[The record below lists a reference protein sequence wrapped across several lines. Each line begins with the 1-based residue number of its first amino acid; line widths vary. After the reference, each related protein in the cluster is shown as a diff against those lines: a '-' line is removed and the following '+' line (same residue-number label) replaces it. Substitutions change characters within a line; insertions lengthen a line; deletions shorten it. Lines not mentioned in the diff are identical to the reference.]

1 MDDGFYYF
9 SGYRTECDVM
19 KYWMN
24 IIRKSGRTELVLNIK
39 DLPEDMQEALREAM
53 GNENLGILGAY
64 HPQRKNVYIF
74 LPEFTRQIKQTN
86 PQVDLS
92 SPRAERLIINRLLNT
107 IEHENLHLVMDD
119 EIRKFAIE
127 RADDFIEELVIP
139 NAMEYITS
147 LDDIETMLIADTT
160 LQGMRPIIKEML
172 ENTGRNL
179 IHEIMVRMVMQYD
192 NKKIIDDLTP
202 YLREYI
208 QVMLSNMMEISA
220 PMSMFLEG
228 NQAEAANTLMVLMIN
243 ALPNFWGN
251 LMRQLFLN
259 NNELISDFM
268 QWNLNEVMN
277 DIPNI
282 VE

>member
-1 MDDGFYYF
+1 MVDDGFYYF
-9 SGYRTECDVM
+9 SSYRTERDVM

-39 DLPEDMQEALREAM
+39 DLPEDMQEALREAGM
-53 GNENLGILGAY
+53 GSTNLGILGAY
-64 HPQRKNVYIF
+64 HPETKNVYIF
-74 LPEFTRQIKQTN
+74 LPEFTRQIKETK

-119 EIRKFAIE
+119 EIRKFAIK

-147 LDDIETMLIADTT
+147 LDDLETMLIADTT

-172 ENTGRNL
+172 ENTGKNL

-220 PMSMFLEG
+220 PMRMFLEG
-228 NQAEAANTLMVLMIN
+228 NQAEAANTLIVLMIN
-243 ALPNFWGN
+243 ALPNFWAN

-277 DIPNI
+277 
-282 VE
+282 

>member
-1 MDDGFYYF
+1 
-9 SGYRTECDVM
+9 M

-39 DLPEDMQEALREAM
+39 DLPEDMQEALREAGM
-53 GNENLGILGAY
+53 GSTNLGILGAY
-64 HPQRKNVYIF
+64 HPETKNVYIF
-74 LPEFTRQIKQTN
+74 LPEFTRQIKETK

-119 EIRKFAIE
+119 EIRKFAIK

-147 LDDIETMLIADTT
+147 LDDLETMLIADTT

-172 ENTGRNL
+172 ENTGKNL

-220 PMSMFLEG
+220 PMRMFLEG
-228 NQAEAANTLMVLMIN
+228 NQAEAANTLIVLMIN
-243 ALPNFWGN
+243 ALPNFWAN

-277 DIPNI
+277 
-282 VE
+282 